1 MSKWISVKDKAAPKD
16 GTVCWLAMPPDGKT
30 RTKVRSV
37 IEGYWLDGAWH
48 STEFGD
54 DELWP
59 PTHWMISRTP
69 PPPKP
74 FTLPKRVI
82 VPATASKK

>member
-1 MSKWISVKDKAAPKD
+1 MKWISTKDKAAPKD
-16 GTVCWLAMPPDGKT
+16 GTVCWLAAPPNGNARSRE
-30 RTKVRSV
+30 RTVT
-37 IEGYWLDGAWH
+37 EGYWLDGAWR

-59 PTHWMISRTP
+59 PTHWRISRNP

-74 FTLPKRVI
+74 FILPKRK
-82 VPATASKK
+82 AASASTPN